1 MGIKRSPEVGVQVV
15 EVTQQ
20 AGRPKYRVNITLDRM
35 QWKSVEVDEALS
47 VGDAIALA
55 VVELKLAGVSLQPN

>member
-1 MGIKRSPEVGVQVV
+1 MGIKRSPELGVQVV
-15 EVTQQ
+15 EVTQRAEQ
-20 AGRPKYRVNITLDRM
+20 VKYRVNITLDRM

-47 VGDAIALA
+47 VGDAISLA